1 MIIHHNWIYEL
12 HVNSYYPLNHWPSE
26 LLTLADMNLENWTN
40 QAYVNLNQSKAFSA
54 WHRLAPD
61 VA

>member
-1 MIIHHNWIYEL
+1 MYTYD
-12 HVNSYYPLNHWPSE
+12 SYYPLNHWPSE